1 MSYKPWY
8 YGIAFV
14 VIISLIFL
22 IQMKKKPVL
31 PVIGE
36 IPSFHLVDQ
45 NDDTFT
51 LQKMEGK
58 VWLAD
63 FIFTTC
69 AGPCPIMTERMKIVQ
84 KDFKDYEDMRFVS
97 FTVNPDYDT
106 PEILSDYADRNR
118 IDTSTWSFVTGNYE
132 DIQSLVGE
140 GFKMGDVEEIVFHST
155 QFALVD
161 DKGIVRGYYSGTEP
175 SEHKLLKRDIKYLL
189 KQIN

>member
-22 IQMKKKPVL
+22 IQMKKEPVL

-45 NDDTFT
+45 NDDKFT
-51 LQKMEGK
+51 LQNMEGK

-84 KDFKDYEDMRFVS
+84 KDSFSYIELFVDCWFDCALLPFWGRFI
-97 FTVNPDYDT
+97 DRQ
-106 PEILSDYADRNR
+106 IHLSCLVKTRNR
-118 IDTSTWSFVTGNYE
+118 WLQFLTASNITMSYQIEHIYMKNDQNEGNPRKNF
-132 DIQSLVGE
+132 IN
-140 GFKMGDVEEIVFHST
+140 FKNY
-155 QFALVD
+155 
-161 DKGIVRGYYSGTEP
+161 RYS
-175 SEHKLLKRDIKYLL
+175 S
-189 KQIN
+189 INCQNLCS

>member
-22 IQMKKKPVL
+22 FQMKKEPVL
-31 PVIGE
+31 PVIGKL
-36 IPSFHLVDQ
+36 PSFHLVDQ
-45 NDDTFT
+45 NDDMFT
-51 LQKMEGK
+51 LQNMEGK

-69 AGPCPIMTERMKIVQ
+69 AGPCPIMTERMKTVQ

-161 DKGIVRGYYSGTEP
+161 DKGIVRGYYSGIEP

>member
-1 MSYKPWY
+1 MSYKPWHY
-8 YGIAFV
+8 LIAFV
-14 VIISLIFL
+14 MIISLIFL
-22 IQMKKKPVL
+22 FQMKKEPVL

-45 NDDTFT
+45 NDDMFT
-51 LQKMEGK
+51 LQNMEGK

-69 AGPCPIMTERMKIVQ
+69 AGPCPIRTERMKTVQ
-84 KDFKDYEDMRFVS
+84 KDFKDYENMRFVS

-161 DKGIVRGYYSGTEP
+161 DKGIVRGYYSGIEP

>member
-8 YGIAFV
+8 YGITFV
-14 VIISLIFL
+14 VIIALIFL
-22 IQMKKKPVL
+22 LQLKKEPVL
-31 PVIGE
+31 PVISK
-36 IPSFHLVDQ
+36 IPEFHLVDQ
-45 NDDTFT
+45 NDDLFT
-51 LQKMEGK
+51 LQNMEGR

-69 AGPCPIMTERMKIVQ
+69 SGPCPIMTERMRTVQ

-140 GFKMGDVEEIVFHST
+140 GFKMGDVEEIVFHSK

-175 SEHKLLKRDIKYLL
+175 SEHKLLKRDIQYLL
-189 KQIN
+189 NQIN

>member
-8 YGIAFV
+8 YVIAFV

-22 IQMKKKPVL
+22 FQMKKEPVL
-31 PVIGE
+31 PVIGK

-45 NDDTFT
+45 NDDMFT
-51 LQKMEGK
+51 LQNMEGK

-69 AGPCPIMTERMKIVQ
+69 AGPCPIMTERMKTVQ
-84 KDFKDYEDMRFVS
+84 KDFKDYENMRFVS

-175 SEHKLLKRDIKYLL
+175 SEHISLKRDIRYLL

>member
-1 MSYKPWY
+1 MSYKPWHY
-8 YGIAFV
+8 LIAFV
-14 VIISLIFL
+14 MIISLIFL
-22 IQMKKKPVL
+22 FQMKKEPVL
-31 PVIGE
+31 PIIGE

-45 NDDTFT
+45 NDDMFT
-51 LQKMEGK
+51 LQNMEGK

-69 AGPCPIMTERMKIVQ
+69 AGPCPIMTERMKTIQ
-84 KDFKDYEDMRFVS
+84 KNFKDYEDMRFIS

-106 PEILSDYADRNR
+106 PEILSDYAERTR

-161 DKGIVRGYYSGTEP
+161 DKGIVRGYYSGIEP

>member
-22 IQMKKKPVL
+22 IQMKKEPVL

-36 IPSFHLVDQ
+36 IPSFYLVDQ
-45 NDDTFT
+45 NDELFT
-51 LQKMEGK
+51 LQNMEGK

-69 AGPCPIMTERMKIVQ
+69 AGPCPIMTERMKTVQ
-84 KDFKDYEDMRFVS
+84 KDFKDYENMRFVS

-106 PEILSDYADRNR
+106 PEILSDYVDRNR
-118 IDTSTWSFVTGNYE
+118 IDTTTWSFITGNYE
-132 DIQSLVGE
+132 DIQSLLGE

-175 SEHKLLKRDIKYLL
+175 SEHKSLKRDIKYLL

>member
-8 YGIAFV
+8 YGITFV
-14 VIISLIFL
+14 VIIALIFL
-22 IQMKKKPVL
+22 LQLKEEPVL
-31 PVIGE
+31 PVISK
-36 IPSFHLVDQ
+36 IPEFHLVDQ
-45 NDDTFT
+45 NDNLFT
-51 LQKMEGK
+51 LQNMEGR

-69 AGPCPIMTERMKIVQ
+69 SGPCPIMTERMRTVQ

-161 DKGIVRGYYSGTEP
+161 DKGIIRGYYSGTEP
-175 SEHKLLKRDIKYLL
+175 SEHKSLKSDIKYLL